1 MLNITKEDISGNF
14 MRVSDF
20 IAKTLVDYGAKYVY
34 GIMGGGASGLND
46 GFIQNPDLTYI
57 CTHHEQGAGYAACGE
72 AKVTRNIAVVNPTTG
87 CGGANCITPLL
98 DAWQDSLPLVFISG
112 NVKLSQCSSYINRT
126 NECSIRKYGI
136 QESDIIST
144 VASTTKY
151 SKLVESVD
159 EVSSVLHTALN
170 TALTPRMG
178 PVWLDIPS
186 DIQHALISEEQM
198 LKPHTNQKSRIVTKV
213 NLEKFFKAK
222 RPLVL
227 AGYGVYLS
235 KTEQLFKKFVET
247 NNIPFVT
254 SYLGIDIMPYNHPL
268 NMGTIGIKGSR
279 AGNFAIQNCDA
290 LLILGCS
297 LNCSHTGYDEKLFS
311 PNSHKIQVDVDRNE
325 FRKNK
330 IEIDEFYQ
338 LELGDFFSNYE

>member
-1 MLNITKEDISGNF
+1 

-20 IAKTLVDYGAKYVY
+20 IAKTLVEYGAKYVY

-46 GFIQNPDLTYI
+46 GFIQNENIKYI

-112 NVKLSQCSSYINRT
+112 NVKLSQCSSYINRLE
-126 NECSIRKYGI
+126 ECNIRKYGV

-144 VASTTKY
+144 VSSTTKY
-151 SKLVESVD
+151 AKLIESVD
-159 EVSSVLHTALN
+159 EVSYVLHKALN
-170 TALTPRMG
+170 TALMPRMG
-178 PVWLDIPS
+178 PVWLDVPS

-198 LKPHTNQKSRIVTKV
+198 VKPNFKHSRVVEQIDLSGLK
-213 NLEKFFKAK
+213 KAK
-222 RPLVL
+222 RPLIL

-235 KTEQLFKKFVET
+235 RTEDKFKKFVET
-247 NNIPFVT
+247 YNIPFVT
-254 SYLGIDIMPYNHPL
+254 SYLAIDIMPYDHNL
-268 NMGTIGIKGSR
+268 NLGTIGIKGSR
-279 AGNFAIQNCDA
+279 AGNFSIQNCDY

-311 PNSHKIQVDVDRNE
+311 PNSYKVQVDIDRNE
-325 FRKNK
+325 FSKNK
-330 IEIDEFYQ
+330 INIDKFYQ
-338 LELGDFFSNYE
+338 QELGDFFNNVVF